1 MLPCCPFLY
10 TLPSLEIKQIVVQG
24 LKGLYTLHTQRKA
37 GLKGSTFFGK
47 YFLDDQIN
55 DFLGKLSTQW
65 FFTTNWKKNLIN
77 SAPAARVS
85 IKNYKQCWLVK
96 GCSSLLEFQNKFQS
110 NCIDRVV
117 WTFYYVRITLVGWE
131 FRAGDSD
138 NIVYWIHA
146 LYSNFPSSVPVI
158 QISTQLIVMS

>member
-1 MLPCCPFLY
+1 MTGSKYRNVQHQCFFIFGITTFLLLWCARFAAWLS
-10 TLPSLEIKQIVVQG
+10 TPIKWLCHIMIKEIC
-24 LKGLYTLHTQRKA
+24 KGLLE
-37 GLKGSTFFGK
+37 LWLGSNG
-47 YFLDDQIN
+47 Q
-55 DFLGKLSTQW
+55 KLNKFSTCC
-65 FFTTNWKKNLIN
+65 
-77 SAPAARVS
+77 RVS

-138 NIVYWIHA
+138 IIVYWIQA
-146 LYSNFPSSVPVI
+146 LYSNFSSSVTVN
-158 QISTQLIVMS
+158 QISTQLMVLS